1 MYYSSEVLDLQRR
14 MEVLGNQGAYKEAK
28 KIKKALKDVQKVEKS
43 KSVFQSKEKLLSKSK
58 MLIDQHE
65 KELSNLLKK
74 HSAQRKGLVI

>member
-1 MYYSSEVLDLQRR
+1 VYYSSEVLDLQRR